1 MGIALIVLA
10 TLLGIAAGG
19 SALQKLR
26 RDPTVV
32 ASMHAVGVPDTRIPL
47 LAALEILG
55 VIGLIAGI
63 WIPWVGVA
71 ASAGLALYFLGAVI
85 AHVRV
90 RSAVKEAVPA
100 VVILLVAL
108 ATLALQ
114 LARG

>member
-1 MGIALIVLA
+1 M
-10 TLLGIAAGG
+10 
-19 SALQKLR
+19 
-26 RDPTVV
+26 
-32 ASMHAVGVPDTRIPL
+32 
-47 LAALEILG
+47 
-55 VIGLIAGI
+55 GI

-114 LARG
+114 LAR